1 MRRLQRILT
10 SKILIFGLLIIAQIG
25 LIVYGIYWITQWIV
39 PVYVLLTVLDVAVV
53 LYVINSRIV
62 PAYKINWLIMAA
74 IFPLA
79 TGILY
84 LIIGSR
90 RIPPKFRQ
98 EHLASVLKFK
108 PLLNN
113 EDSMEAIG
121 KEDEIIGKQLRYIVD
136 YSYYPVYEGTR
147 VSYYENGEK
156 MFNQII
162 EELKKA
168 TKFIYIEMF
177 IMETG
182 ALLDQVLN
190 ILEEKSRQG
199 VDVRIIY
206 DDMGCAMYLPHD
218 FSKQLASR
226 GIKCQVFNPFRPILW
241 VTMNNRDHRKIIVI
255 DGNTGFTGGLNLGD
269 EYINRTS
276 PYGYWKDAGVML
288 KGPAVTSLTV
298 MFLQFWQSKS
308 DQGIEL
314 PVALEEL
321 ESYDNEKGY
330 VLPFSDSPTDSE
342 DISKNAHLNMIWS
355 ARKKLYIMTPY
366 FVVDYEML
374 TALKQAAKNGVDVRI
389 ILPHVPDKWYM
400 LESARAYYRELISSG
415 CKIYEYVPGFIHS
428 KVMMADDKAAIVGT
442 INMDYRSYYLNFE
455 CGVYLYKNKVIKDI
469 CRDFDNTI
477 AESQLIDL
485 SECNKIP
492 LYRRLIRA
500 FFKLFAPFM

>member
-1 MRRLQRILT
+1 MKRFQRMLT

-25 LIVYGIYWITQWIV
+25 LIVYGVYWITKWIV
-39 PVYVLLTVLDVAVV
+39 PVYVLLTVLDVVVV
-53 LYVINSRIV
+53 LYVINSNIV

-79 TGILY
+79 TGVLY

-90 RIPPKFRQ
+90 RVPPKFRQ

-108 PLLNN
+108 PLLKN
-113 EDSMEAIG
+113 DTSMESIG
-121 KEDEIIGKQLRYIVD
+121 REDENISKQLRYIVD
-136 YSYYPVYEGTR
+136 YSYYPVYQGTA

-156 MFNQII
+156 MFEQII
-162 EELKKA
+162 DELKKA
-168 TKFIYIEMF
+168 TSFIYIEMF
-177 IMETG
+177 ILESGDM
-182 ALLDQVLN
+182 LDQVLD
-190 ILEEKSRQG
+190 ILEEKSKQG

-206 DDMGCAMYLPHD
+206 DDMGCAIYLPGD
-218 FSKQLASR
+218 FNKQLTAR
-226 GIKCQVFNPFRPILW
+226 GIKYQVFNPFRPILW

-255 DGNTGFTGGLNLGD
+255 DGKTGFTGGLNLGD
-269 EYINRTS
+269 KYINKTN

-308 DQGIEL
+308 DQGIQL
-314 PVALEEL
+314 PINAEDIEPVENA
-321 ESYDNEKGY
+321 KGY

-355 ARKKLYIMTPY
+355 AKKKLYIMTPY
-366 FVVDYEML
+366 FVIDYEML
-374 TALKQAAKNGVDVRI
+374 TALKQAAKSGIDVRI

-400 LESARAYYRELISSG
+400 LESARAFYRELIGAG

-428 KVMMADDKAAIVGT
+428 KVMLADDKAAIVGT

-455 CGVYLYKNKVIKDI
+455 CGVYLYKNRAIKDI
-469 CRDFDNTI
+469 TRDFENTLE
-477 AESQLIDL
+477 ESQLIDL
-485 SECNKIP
+485 SDCNKIP
-492 LYRRLIRA
+492 LYKRLLRA
-500 FFKLFAPFM
+500 FIKLFAPFM